1 MSLQT
6 QNLISNDAIFRHDL
20 RKVFPD
26 NPKVQEFIF
35 SSSKKNASLFLIRK
49 TIFRSPFA
57 SVTLPMKIYFLRL
70 IKELACASR
79 KKQEEIMKYNRSML
93 DLQPDMESILKYVP
107 TTLQEA
113 RALCEGKKSFLSFLP
128 VPKILKQSKFSH
140 VESIQEVLSI
150 SIALGLQFERVSP
163 STQLKLN
170 GDIHHRSI
178 LNSAK
183 VRELVKNL
191 QSTDFTDYVVN
202 VSFWCDKYNSGL
214 SARSSL
220 KMFSISIVN
229 KPHMTRQHT
238 YPLALI
244 PGKDDQKKYIEY
256 FFKQLKE
263 LKEKDFLCYDPTLNR
278 IVRVRFNLIKSNTDR
293 PEWEEVVGFVGT
305 RGNCGKVA
313 EYCCPMCT
321 TAYIKPIKQFNSCR
335 NCISLRSTA
344 YHDGNLNLAYKNVL
358 ACPSCFDWNHTEVK
372 FVVSNFPD
380 PIDENDEIL
389 NHYDGP
395 FLSSRRITFDS
406 MYNACNLI
414 YKRVATGV
422 WTKEKA
428 KVYGRYECL
437 NVANVIDPV
446 ISEAKRFKDRNR
458 RRQQEGQERLQPTDV
473 PDNLLPPAMRYR
485 EILPL
490 SHYHVGLMH
499 TVALRGGN
507 NMVYLLTEA
516 LKKVS
521 SETEKICQIAT
532 DREIFV
538 EVRRLSLNW
547 LKVWTQ
553 PFSNWW
559 SENYLGFAF
568 IAKSYVSK
576 VASICEDTGGV
587 RGIETAN
594 ILTACFFAWNGMV
607 STIFMDGKPSDEDVN
622 RLGALVKI
630 FLSYY
635 NLMDDVTS
643 SFSEKDE
650 ITLSE
655 DERNKIERCSSLQTL
670 LALPEK
676 MKTFGNLRN
685 FWEGGYDGEG
695 FIRLIKPLLKR
706 GIHQSGNLK
715 SVLQKYYRLS
725 SLDDLLEE
733 EERLHSQDNIESV
746 DGSEE
751 IDYESGNGVDEEDE
765 DIRTFLNTERYRRFH
780 CYASI
785 FSAYENIDR
794 KFPAA
799 VMIHNKSK
807 RWYILHYNDK
817 KRRMLKAIKEEALKK
832 INYTLCFD
840 VDKME
845 DEHAVFIEDVSVLN
859 EDYTSA
865 IILPM
870 FTYDNENGG
879 ESVSYY
885 MTTEDHKEYAIGN
898 RFVYPKCI

>member
-1 MSLQT
+1 MSLQS
-6 QNLISNDAIFRHDL
+6 QNLLSDDAIFRHDL

-49 TIFRSPFA
+49 TIFRSQFA
-57 SVTLPMKIYFLRL
+57 SVTLPMKIYYLHL
-70 IKELACASR
+70 MKELACKSR
-79 KKQEEIMKYNRSML
+79 AKQGDFMKYNSSML
-93 DLQPDMESILKYVP
+93 TLNALDNESQKYVP
-107 TTLQEA
+107 TTLSEA
-113 RALCEGKKSFLSFLP
+113 RALCEGQNSFLSFLP
-128 VPKILKQSKFSH
+128 VPKISRKPKFSH
-140 VESIQEVLSI
+140 VESIKEVLSI

-163 STQLKLN
+163 SNQLKLN
-170 GDIHHRSI
+170 GGIHHRSI
-178 LNSAK
+178 LNSNK
-183 VRELVKNL
+183 VKELIKDL
-191 QSTDFTDYVVN
+191 KHTDRTDYVVN

-214 SARSSL
+214 SVRNSL

-229 KPHMTRQHT
+229 KPNMTRKHT
-238 YPLALI
+238 FPLALI
-244 PGKDDQKKYIEY
+244 PGKNDQKKYIEY
-256 FFKQLKE
+256 FFIQLKE
-263 LKEKDFLCYDPTLNR
+263 LKENDIICYDPTLNR
-278 IVRVRFNLIKSNTDR
+278 IVRVRFNPTHSNTDR
-293 PEWEEVVGFVGT
+293 PEWEELVGFIGT
-305 RGNCGKVA
+305 RGICGGIA
-313 EYCCPMCT
+313 EYCCPT
-321 TAYIKPIKQFNSCR
+321 NPSAYFKLIKQFHACQ

-344 YHDGNLNLAYKNVL
+344 YHDGNFNLAYKNVL
-358 ACPSCFDWNHTEVK
+358 VCPSCYDWNHTAVK

-380 PIDENDEIL
+380 PIDINDEIL
-389 NHYDGP
+389 NHYDGA

-406 MYNACNLI
+406 MYDACNLI
-414 YKRVATGV
+414 YKRVAKGV
-422 WTKEKA
+422 WTIEKA

-446 ISEAKRFKDRNR
+446 ISEAKRFRDRNR
-458 RRQQEGQERLQPTDV
+458 RRQREGQERLQPTDV
-473 PDNLLPPAMRYR
+473 PEDKLPPAIRYR

-568 IAKSYVSK
+568 IAKSYISK

-587 RGIETAN
+587 RGVETAK
-594 ILTACFFAWNGMV
+594 ILTACFFAWNAMV
-607 STIFMDGKPSDEDVN
+607 STIFMDGNPSDEDVN

-635 NLMDDVTS
+635 NLIDDVTS
-643 SFSEKDE
+643 TVSEKDE
-650 ITLSE
+650 VTE
-655 DERNKIERCSSLQTL
+655 DERTKIERCSSLKTL

-695 FIRLIKPLLKR
+695 FIRLVKPLLKR

-751 IDYESGNGVDEEDE
+751 IDYESGNGHDEEEE

-785 FSAYENIDR
+785 FLAYENIDR

-817 KRRMLKAIKEEALKK
+817 KRRMLKAIKAETLKK

-859 EDYTSA
+859 ADYTSA

-885 MTTEDHKEYAIGN
+885 MTTEDHKEYSIGN